1 MGAENEIS
9 KIDGVLPMS
18 SRNGDSKLISNSPKQ
33 ALSLISENN
42 SLKLKFETRQT
53 SPTNNDRDNILS
65 IPKPEY

>member
-18 SRNGDSKLISNSPKQ
+18 SRNDDSKLICNSPKQ

>member
-18 SRNGDSKLISNSPKQ
+18 SRNGDSKLICNSPKQ

-53 SPTNNDRDNILS
+53 SATNNDRDNILS